1 MGKSS
6 FNKGNGWVSSS
17 NPVYVQLS
25 FLYTPKKK
33 KRRTWNVPH
42 CGKRKLFF
50 FLACRYP
57 VWGSSRQFFRV
68 WLFGWCCAVTLLAF
82 ASTATQMYFVVGVKG
97 AKCRVSGSQD
107 ECQNGS
113 LARIRCK
120 FNQPINRLAVKQET
134 DLYCNNMCFLCL
146 SKGVRPQSCP
156 SFPTISKKPLERV
169 P

>member
-68 WLFGWCCAVTLLAF
+68 WLFGWCCAVTF

-146 SKGVRPQSCP
+146 SKGCVPNLAHPFLR
-156 SFPTISKKPLERV
+156 FPKSLWNEFPK
-169 P
+169 